1 MAKQSKSKYCPPLV
15 NKMVN
20 GLKKG
25 YTRKMVCE
33 AVGVS
38 TRTMRVWMYG
48 SAEKPLKKGFLEKVL
63 EAESNGRAYLVDQ
76 ITFHGEKDW
85 RANAWLL
92 ERTRPEF
99 SARSKTS
106 QTTQDRLDELAV
118 QKAEAEVDHVRAKT
132 EALRKNAISPDQILE
147 LLEDARSTKNPSK
160 STAH

>member
-1 MAKQSKSKYCPPLV
+1 MGKPAKYCPPV
-15 NKMVN
+15 VDKMMQ
-20 GLKKG
+20 GLRKG
-25 YTRKMVCE
+25 YTRKIVCQ

-38 TRTMRVWMYG
+38 PRTMRVWMNG
-48 SAEKPLKKGFLEKVL
+48 SAEKPLKDGFLEKVL
-63 EAESNGRAYLVDQ
+63 EAESHGQSFLVDQ

-92 ERTRPEF
+92 ERTKPEF

-106 QTTQDRLDELAV
+106 QATQDKLDELAV

-147 LLEDARSTKNPSK
+147 LLEDARTTKSPSK